1 VKVIPRAEHIL
12 SRRDID
18 PDALRVLTR
27 LHESEYSAYL
37 VGGSVRDLLLSR
49 RPKDFDIGTDAHPY
63 EIKKLFRNCWI
74 IGRRFRLAH
83 VKFGLKTI
91 EVATFRKHVPAA
103 DAAAE
108 AANAEAEAQNPDPEG
123 SNEPVVVHSDEDRSP
138 APPASDEGQGPHVTG
153 QSRRRRGHH
162 DEHGIVR
169 RDNVYGTPEEDAFR
183 RDFTVNAL
191 FYDIATQSVIDYT
204 GGLDDLHHKRIVS
217 IGDPAVRFTEDPVR
231 MLRAAVFAARL
242 GFTMDDAVEAAIDS
256 HGGLIQKASPARL
269 LEEYFKIL
277 RSGHAEATFRELHRV
292 GLLELMTPELED
304 PPQELWTALMRL
316 DMYRRMH
323 DTMPADLV
331 NPILAGA
338 LLVPMGLVR
347 AEEDQLNFG
356 MLTLPRKDIDR
367 LRHVLTTVPK
377 LTDPNLPPRLL
388 RGLPGRPSFHD
399 AVTWLEIFGDAPEA
413 VAHWKEVKA
422 RTPLPKAEPRRR
434 GGRGGASRGGHGPH
448 LKDPSHQPE
457 PRPDAPNAAPGHV
470 TDGPRK
476 RRRRGRR
483 RRGRGGPG
491 GPPPTV

>member
-1 VKVIPRAEHIL
+1 VKVIPRADHIV

-18 PDALRVLTR
+18 ADALRVLTR
-27 LHESEYSAYL
+27 LNENDYTAYL

-83 VKFGLKTI
+83 IKFGAKTI

-103 DAAAE
+103 EAAAE
-108 AANAEAEAQNPDPEG
+108 GEPAAPPEAPEA
-123 SNEPVVVHSDEDRSP
+123 SNEPVVVHSDE
-138 APPASDEGQGPHVTG
+138 GQP
-153 QSRRRRGHH
+153 RRRGHH

-191 FYDIATQSVIDYT
+191 FYDMATKSVIDYT

-217 IGDPAVRFTEDPVR
+217 IGDPAIRFTEDPVR

-242 GFTMDDAVEAAIDS
+242 GFTMDDAVENTIAS
-256 HGGLIQKASPARL
+256 HGQLIQKASPARL

-292 GLLELMTPELED
+292 KLLELMTPELKD
-304 PPQELWTALMRL
+304 PPQALWTALTRL

-323 DTMPADLV
+323 DSLPADLV
-331 NPILAGA
+331 NPVLVGA
-338 LLVPMGLVR
+338 LLVPLGLLR
-347 AEEDQLNFG
+347 PDDQLGFG
-356 MLTLPRKDIDR
+356 MLTLPRKDIER

-377 LTDPNLPPRLL
+377 LTDPNLPARVM

-422 RTPLPKAEPRRR
+422 RTPLPKPEPRRR
-434 GGRGGASRGGHGPH
+434 GGHGHGHAPH
-448 LKDPSHQPE
+448 LKDPQHPH
-457 PRPDAPNAAPGHV
+457 APAPHVPAAGGAPHA

-483 RRGRGGPG
+483 RRGGRGPG
-491 GPPPTV
+491 VPPA

>member
-1 VKVIPRAEHIL
+1 MKVIPRADHIV

-18 PDALRVLTR
+18 ADALRVLNR
-27 LHESEYSAYL
+27 LHESEYTAYL

-63 EIKKLFRNCWI
+63 EVKKLFRNCWI

-91 EVATFRKHVPAA
+91 EVATFRKHVPAPDPA
-103 DAAAE
+103 DASASDAA
-108 AANAEAEAQNPDPEG
+108 
-123 SNEPVVVHSDEDRSP
+123 EPVVAPDAPEASDQPVLVHSDEP
-138 APPASDEGQGPHVTG
+138 
-153 QSRRRRGHH
+153 RRRANH

-169 RDNVYGTPEEDAFR
+169 RDNIYGTPEEDAFR

-204 GGLDDLHHKRIVS
+204 GGLEDLHHKRIVS

-242 GFTMDDAVEAAIDS
+242 GFSMDDAVEGTIAS
-256 HGGLIQKASPARL
+256 HGHLIQKASPARL

-292 GLLELMTPELED
+292 GLLQLMTPELGD
-304 PPQELWTALMRL
+304 PPPALWNALTRL

-323 DTMPADLV
+323 ESIPAELV
-331 NPILAGA
+331 NPVLIGA
-338 LLVPMGLVR
+338 LLVPLGRVR
-347 AEEDQLNFG
+347 AEEDELGFG
-356 MLTLPRKDIDR
+356 MMTLPRKDVER

-377 LTDPNLPPRLL
+377 LTDPNLPARHL

-399 AVTWLEIFGDAPEA
+399 AVTWLEIFGDAPES

-422 RTPLPKAEPRRR
+422 RTPQPKQESRRR
-434 GGRGGASRGGHGPH
+434 SGSRGRGRGAHQQH
-448 LKDPSHQPE
+448 LKDPSTRGAQSPE
-457 PRPDAPNAAPGHV
+457 SGGPASPPAVNPDGS
-470 TDGPRK
+470 PRK

-483 RRGRGGPG
+483 RRGGGRGGAGGSSEPG
-491 GPPPTV
+491 A

>member
-1 VKVIPRAEHIL
+1 MKVIPRAGHIL

-91 EVATFRKHVPAA
+91 EVATFRKHVPATEADAA

-108 AANAEAEAQNPDPEG
+108 AAGAEAPGTNPDPEG
-123 SNEPVVVHSDEDRSP
+123 SNEPVVVHADP
-138 APPASDEGQGPHVTG
+138 GQP
-153 QSRRRRGHH
+153 RRRGHH

-191 FYDIATQSVIDYT
+191 FYDIGTQSVIDYT

-316 DMYRRMH
+316 DIYRRMH
-323 DTMPADLV
+323 DSMPADLV

-377 LTDPNLPPRLL
+377 LTDPNLPARLL

-422 RTPLPKAEPRRR
+422 RTPLPKPEPRRR
-434 GGRGGASRGGHGPH
+434 GRGGGRGGHGAH
-448 LKDPSHQPE
+448 LKDPSHQPPAE
-457 PRPDAPNAAPGHV
+457 PRPQAPHDAAGHV

-483 RRGRGGPG
+483 RGGGRPGGGPG
-491 GPPPTV
+491 SPPPSA

>member
-1 VKVIPRAEHIL
+1 VKVIPRADHIV

-27 LHESEYSAYL
+27 LNESDYTAFL

-83 VKFGLKTI
+83 VKFGTKTI
-91 EVATFRKHVPAA
+91 EVATFRKHVPAPEPGTE
-103 DAAAE
+103 DAE
-108 AANAEAEAQNPDPEG
+108 AAANSANPDPEG
-123 SNEPVVVHSDEDRSP
+123 SNEPVLVHSDEQAQAAAP
-138 APPASDEGQGPHVTG
+138 ADSGQP
-153 QSRRRRGHH
+153 RRRGHH

-242 GFTMDDAVEAAIDS
+242 GFTMDDAVEGTIAS
-256 HGGLIQKASPARL
+256 HGHLIQKASPARL

-277 RSGHAEATFRELHRV
+277 RSGHAEATFRELQRV
-292 GLLELMTPELED
+292 KLLELMTPELKD
-304 PPQELWTALMRL
+304 PPQAFWTALTRL
-316 DMYRRMH
+316 DMYRRLH
-323 DTMPADLV
+323 ESIPADLV
-331 NPILAGA
+331 NPVLVGA

-347 AEEDQLNFG
+347 GPEQLTFG
-356 MLTLPRKDIDR
+356 MLTLPRKDIER
-367 LRHVLTTVPK
+367 LGHVLTTVPK
-377 LTDPNLPPRLL
+377 LTDPNLPARVL

-422 RTPLPKAEPRRR
+422 RTPLPKPEPRRR
-434 GGRGGASRGGHGPH
+434 GGRGGRSGGPGAH
-448 LKDPSHQPE
+448 LKDPAHQPHQHGQAPE
-457 PRPDAPNAAPGHV
+457 HRPHQQHPAHPAHPNQ

-483 RRGRGGPG
+483 RRGGRGPG
-491 GPPPTV
+491 SVPPPA

>member
-1 VKVIPRAEHIL
+1 MKVIPRADHIV

-18 PDALRVLTR
+18 ADALRVLNR
-27 LHESEYSAYL
+27 LHENEYTAYL

-83 VKFGLKTI
+83 IKFGAKTI

-103 DAAAE
+103 EAAADAAATPE
-108 AANAEAEAQNPDPEG
+108 APEA
-123 SNEPVVVHSDEDRSP
+123 SNEPVLVHSDE
-138 APPASDEGQGPHVTG
+138 AKA
-153 QSRRRRGHH
+153 RRAHH

-217 IGDPAVRFTEDPVR
+217 IGDPAIRFTEDPVR

-242 GFTMDDAVEAAIDS
+242 GFSMDDAVESTIAS
-256 HGGLIQKASPARL
+256 HGELILKASPARL

-277 RSGHAEATFRELHRV
+277 RSGYAEATFRELHRV
-292 GLLELMTPELED
+292 GLLQLMTPELKQ
-304 PPQELWTALMRL
+304 PPQGLWHALTRL
-316 DMYRRMH
+316 DMYRRLH
-323 DTMPADLV
+323 ESIPADLV
-331 NPILAGA
+331 NPVLIGS
-338 LLVPMGLVR
+338 LLVPLGLVR
-347 AEEDQLNFG
+347 PDEDQLGLG
-356 MLTLPRKDIDR
+356 MLTLPRKDVER

-422 RTPLPKAEPRRR
+422 RTPQPKPEPRRR
-434 GGRGGASRGGHGPH
+434 GGHGHHPH
-448 LKDPSHQPE
+448 AKHPPHEQHPPHQPHAE
-457 PRPDAPNAAPGHV
+457 HAPHPTT

-483 RRGRGGPG
+483 RRGRGGSG
-491 GPPPTV
+491 GSTPAA

>member
-1 VKVIPRAEHIL
+1 MKVIPRAGHIL
-12 SRRDID
+12 SRLDID

-27 LHESEYSAYL
+27 LHENEYAAYL

-91 EVATFRKHVPAA
+91 EVATFRKHVPAE
-103 DAAAE
+103 DAASEAAAAD
-108 AANAEAEAQNPDPEG
+108 AANAEAEASNPDPEG
-123 SNEPVVVHSDEDRSP
+123 SNEPVVVHSDEGR
-138 APPASDEGQGPHVTG
+138 
-153 QSRRRRGHH
+153 RRRRGHH

-191 FYDIATQSVIDYT
+191 FYDIATKSVIDYT

-242 GFTMDDAVEAAIDS
+242 GFSLDDAVESAIAS
-256 HGGLIQKASPARL
+256 HGGLILKASPARL

-292 GLLELMTPELED
+292 GLLQLMTPDLKD
-304 PPQELWTALMRL
+304 PPQAMWTALTRL

-323 DTMPADLV
+323 DSLPVDLV

-338 LLVPMGLVR
+338 LLVPMGLLQ

-367 LRHVLTTVPK
+367 LRHVLTMVPK

-422 RTPLPKAEPRRR
+422 RTPVPKAEPRRR
-434 GGRGGASRGGHGPH
+434 GGRGGAARGGHGAH
-448 LKDPSHQPE
+448 LKDPSLEPHGKAPEHPRHQQHP
-457 PRPDAPNAAPGHV
+457 PNQAHPTV

-483 RRGRGGPG
+483 RGGGGGPG
-491 GPPPTV
+491 GPPPSA

>member
-1 VKVIPRAEHIL
+1 MKVIPRAGHIL

-27 LHESEYSAYL
+27 LHENEYAAYL

-91 EVATFRKHVPAA
+91 EVATFRKHVPATEAAA
-103 DAAAE
+103 DAAS
-108 AANAEAEAQNPDPEG
+108 AEAEGSHPDPEG
-123 SNEPVVVHSDEDRSP
+123 STEPVVVHSDEG
-138 APPASDEGQGPHVTG
+138 PP
-153 QSRRRRGHH
+153 RRRGHH

-191 FYDIATQSVIDYT
+191 FYDIASKSVIDYT

-242 GFTMDDAVEAAIDS
+242 GFSMDDAVESTIAS
-256 HGGLIQKASPARL
+256 HGELIQKASPARL

-292 GLLELMTPELED
+292 KLLELMTPELKD
-304 PPQELWTALMRL
+304 PPQALWTALTRL

-323 DTMPADLV
+323 DSMPADLV

-338 LLVPMGLVR
+338 LLVPLGLVS
-347 AEEDQLNFG
+347 AEEDQLGFG
-356 MLTLPRKDIDR
+356 MLTLPRKDIER

-377 LTDPNLPPRLL
+377 LTDPNLAARLM

-422 RTPLPKAEPRRR
+422 RTPLPKPEPRRR
-434 GGRGGASRGGHGPH
+434 SGGAGRGARGHQPH
-448 LKDPSHQPE
+448 LKDPKGE
-457 PRPDAPNAAPGHV
+457 PAQEKARHAPHPAPALNPDG
-470 TDGPRK
+470 TPRK

-483 RRGRGGPG
+483 RGRGPR
-491 GPPPTV
+491 PPAAS

>member
-1 VKVIPRAEHIL
+1 MKVIPRAGHIL

-103 DAAAE
+103 EAGAEESGPAAPAE
-108 AANAEAEAQNPDPEG
+108 APEA
-123 SNEPVVVHSDEDRSP
+123 SNEPVVVHSDE
-138 APPASDEGQGPHVTG
+138 GQP
-153 QSRRRRGHH
+153 RRRGHH

-217 IGDPAVRFTEDPVR
+217 IGDPAIRFTEDPVR

-242 GFTMDDAVEAAIDS
+242 GFTMDDAVESTIAS
-256 HGGLIQKASPARL
+256 HGELIQKASPARL

-277 RSGHAEATFRELHRV
+277 RSGHAEATFKELHRV
-292 GLLELMTPELED
+292 GLLELMTPEMKD
-304 PPQELWTALMRL
+304 PPQALWTALTRL

-323 DTMPADLV
+323 DSMPADLV

-338 LLVPMGLVR
+338 LLVPLGLVR

-377 LTDPNLPPRLL
+377 LTDPNLAARLV

-399 AVTWLEIFGDAPEA
+399 AVTWMEIFGDAPEA

-422 RTPLPKAEPRRR
+422 RTPLPKPEPRRR
-434 GGRGGASRGGHGPH
+434 GGRGGGGSGGRGHGPH
-448 LKDPSHQPE
+448 LKDPNGPVAEKAHTPRPE
-457 PRPDAPNAAPGHV
+457 PSAPLLNPDG
-470 TDGPRK
+470 TPRK

-483 RRGRGGPG
+483 RGRGPR
-491 GPPPTV
+491 PPAAS

>member
-1 VKVIPRAEHIL
+1 VKVIPRADHIV

-18 PDALRVLTR
+18 ADALRVLNR
-27 LHESEYSAYL
+27 LHESEYTAYL
-37 VGGSVRDLLLSR
+37 VGGSVRDLLLNR

-63 EIKKLFRNCWI
+63 EVKKLFRNCWI

-91 EVATFRKHVPAA
+91 EVATFRKHVPAP
-103 DAAAE
+103 DPSDP
-108 AANAEAEAQNPDPEG
+108 AANDGGAPIVPEAPEASDQ
-123 SNEPVVVHSDEDRSP
+123 PVLVHSDD
-138 APPASDEGQGPHVTG
+138 HK
-153 QSRRRRGHH
+153 RRGHH

-169 RDNVYGTPEEDAFR
+169 RDNIYGTPEEDAFR

-242 GFTMDDAVEAAIDS
+242 GFSMDDAVEGTIAS
-256 HGGLIQKASPARL
+256 HGHLIQKASPARL

-277 RSGHAEATFRELHRV
+277 RSGYAEATFRELHRV
-292 GLLELMTPELED
+292 GLLQLMTPELGN
-304 PPQELWTALMRL
+304 PPAALWTTLTRL

-323 DTMPADLV
+323 ESIPADLV
-331 NPILAGA
+331 NPVLIGA
-338 LLVPMGLVR
+338 LLMPLGLMR
-347 AEEDQLNFG
+347 ADEDQLGFG
-356 MLTLPRKDIDR
+356 MLTLPRKDLER

-377 LTDPNLPPRLL
+377 LTDPNLAARHL

-422 RTPLPKAEPRRR
+422 RTPQPKQESRRR
-434 GGRGGASRGGHGPH
+434 GGSRGRGPHQAH
-448 LKDPSHQPE
+448 LKDPSSSKAPAGAARHGADGE
-457 PRPDAPNAAPGHV
+457 PSAPSLNPDGSR
-470 TDGPRK
+470 RK

-483 RRGRGGPG
+483 RRGGGGAGGASGPG
-491 GPPPTV
+491 E

>member
-1 VKVIPRAEHIL
+1 MKEILRADHIV

-18 PDALRVLTR
+18 ADALRVLTR
-27 LHESEYSAYL
+27 LNEGEYTAYL
-37 VGGSVRDLLLSR
+37 VGGSVRDHLLSR

-83 VKFGLKTI
+83 IKFGTKTI
-91 EVATFRKHVPAA
+91 EVATFRKHVPATEAAA
-103 DAAAE
+103 DAAASD
-108 AANAEAEAQNPDPEG
+108 PDPEG
-123 SNEPVVVHSDEDRSP
+123 SNEPVVVHSSESQP
-138 APPASDEGQGPHVTG
+138 ALAPLEEGQPRG
-153 QSRRRRGHH
+153 RGHH

-191 FYDIATQSVIDYT
+191 FYDIATKSVIDYT
-204 GGLDDLHHKRIVS
+204 GGIDDLHHKRIVS
-217 IGDPAVRFTEDPVR
+217 IGDPTVRFTEDPVR

-242 GFTMDDAVEAAIDS
+242 GFTMDDAVESTITS
-256 HGGLIQKASPARL
+256 HGELIQKASPARL

-277 RSGHAEATFRELHRV
+277 RSGYAEATFRELHRV
-292 GLLELMTPELED
+292 KLLQLMTPELTD
-304 PPQELWTALMRL
+304 PPQALWTALTRL

-323 DTMPADLV
+323 ESMPADLV
-331 NPILAGA
+331 NPVLAGA
-338 LLVPMGLVR
+338 LLVPLGLLHPT
-347 AEEDQLNFG
+347 EDQLGFG
-356 MLTLPRKDIDR
+356 MLTLPRKDLER

-377 LTDPNLPPRLL
+377 LTDPNLPARVT

-422 RTPLPKAEPRRR
+422 RTPLPKPEPRRR
-434 GGRGGASRGGHGPH
+434 GGGRGHGAH
-448 LKDPSHQPE
+448 LKDPQHQP
-457 PRPDAPNAAPGHV
+457 APAQPPEGRSAQAPHT

-483 RRGRGGPG
+483 RRGGGG
-491 GPPPTV
+491 SGVPPA